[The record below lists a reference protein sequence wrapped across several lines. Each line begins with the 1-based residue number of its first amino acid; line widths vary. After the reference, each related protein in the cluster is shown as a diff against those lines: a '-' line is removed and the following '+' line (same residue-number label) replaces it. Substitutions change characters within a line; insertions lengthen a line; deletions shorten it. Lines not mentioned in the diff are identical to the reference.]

1 MKKKLRLW
9 EINIF
14 ILLTTVS
21 TILIIIIISF
31 YNFNRSLYSNYKEI
45 LIQNSLLLENHVS
58 EIIDSPEKI
67 HKLCENTKNDKA
79 QITVVLRNGTVIGDS
94 KKNQEELSNHL
105 DNAEVHSALNGQIK
119 SYIRFNETT
128 RFKSLYVA
136 IPIHRNTEIVGVL
149 LNSVP
154 TSVIDNQMWRLYLSV
169 IFGSL
174 FIVIIAFYYI
184 LNFAKKINKPI
195 TEMSECAEHFA
206 QGQFSKKIGNPDIFE
221 LEVLAKSL
229 NKMASQLDEKIIL
242 IDQQKNEIDAVL
254 ASMAESVLAVDHFG
268 KIIRYNEAFQKL
280 FGISES
286 VTGKDFAEI
295 VRNKDLEDYITMNLT
310 LNLKPDEKTIYLIKQ
325 SLYMKANGSALIDA
339 MGEKYGAVIVLSDIT
354 RMKQLDQIR
363 QEFVSNASHEIRTPI
378 TSIKGFVE
386 TILNNGLDD
395 KEDTKRFLNIV
406 DKQSDRLIAIINDL
420 LLLSSLEEGG
430 GSVPRAEINVIEI
443 FLEALQ
449 TCSFQAQQKDIH
461 INLNC
466 ENNLKASVNSAL
478 VEQAIVNLLMNA
490 IAYSPTKSTVEL
502 SAEIIS
508 SKLKISVKDN
518 GIGIPANHL
527 ERLFERFY
535 RVDKSRSRKNGGT
548 GLGLSIVKHIA
559 QVHGGSVEVE
569 STPNKGSSFYIYFP
583 I

>member
-9 EINIF
+9 EINVF

-21 TILIIIIISF
+21 TILIIIVISF

-45 LIQNSLLLENHVS
+45 LIQNSLLLENQVS

-79 QITVVLRNGTVIGDS
+79 QITVVLRNGVVIGDS
-94 KKNQEELSNHL
+94 KKNQEELSNQL
-105 DNAEVHSALNGQIK
+105 DNAEIHSALNGQIK

-154 TSVIDNQMWRLYLSV
+154 ISVIDNQMWRLYLSV

-174 FIVIIAFYYI
+174 FIVIVAFYYI
-184 LNFAKKINKPI
+184 FKFAKKINKPI

-206 QGQFSKKIGNPDIFE
+206 QGQFSKKISIPDIFE
-221 LEVLAKSL
+221 LEVLAISL

-280 FGISES
+280 FGLSES

-295 VRNKDLEDYITMNLT
+295 VRNKDLEDYITTNLT
-310 LNLKPDEKTIYLIKQ
+310 INLKPEEKTIYLIKQ

-386 TILNNGLDD
+386 TILSNGLDD

-430 GSVPRAEINVIEI
+430 SVPRSEVNVIEI

-449 TCSFQAQQKDIH
+449 TCSFQAQQKDIQ

-466 ENNLKASVNSAL
+466 ENSLKALVNFAL

-490 IAYSPTKSTVEL
+490 IAYSPAKSTVTI
-502 SAEIIS
+502 SAEIVS
-508 SKLKISVKDN
+508 GKLKISVKDN

-559 QVHGGSVEVE
+559 QVHGGTVEVE
-569 STPNKGSSFYIYFP
+569 STPNKGSAFYIYFP